1 MPKPT
6 QGTYP
11 VFFDTY
17 IGQVKENELKA
28 AFLKQQEVVDNFF
41 QQISEEKSGY
51 AYAPGKWTL
60 KELLQ
65 HIIDTE
71 RIFNY
76 RSLAFARKET
86 ASLPGF
92 EEDIYAENSFA
103 NERTWNSLVE
113 ELKAVRL
120 STVLLYNSFN
130 TAMLNHSGI
139 CNNNPNTVIALGF
152 ATVGHLAHHISI
164 IESRY
169 LQVQ

>member
-11 VFFDTY
+11 IFFDNY
-17 IGQVKENELKA
+17 IGHVKEEDLKE
-28 AFLKQQEVVDNFF
+28 AFLNQQEVVDNFF
-41 QQISEEKSGY
+41 HRISEEKSGY

-65 HIIDTE
+65 HLIDTE

-92 EEDIYAENSFA
+92 EEDLYAENSFA
-103 NERTWNSLVE
+103 NERTWHSLID
-113 ELKAVRL
+113 ELKALRL

-130 TAMLNHSGI
+130 TDMLNHSGI
-139 CNNNPNTVIALGF
+139 CNNKPNTVIALGF
-152 ATVGHLAHHISI
+152 ATVGHLSHHVSI

-169 LQVQ
+169 L